1 VTNIGV
7 AFIMQLII
15 VESPTKAR
23 TLGKFLGKDYEVKA
37 TMGHIKDL
45 PKSKLGVDIENNFK
59 PDFVEVEK
67 RSATIK
73 ELKSLAKKANAI
85 FIASDPDREG
95 EAIAE
100 HVFEIIQNKN
110 AKRISFHE
118 ITKEAVEE
126 AISNPREIDENL
138 VDAQIARRVLDRL
151 VGYKLSPL
159 LWKKVRRG
167 LSAGRVQSVAVRLI
181 VEKEREI
188 EKFKSDEYWEIFCTS
203 RNLVGGVC
211 CQLS

>member
-1 VTNIGV
+1 
-7 AFIMQLII
+7 MKLII

-23 TLGKFLGKDYEVKA
+23 TLGKFLGKDYDVMA
-37 TMGHIKDL
+37 TTGHIKDL

-67 RSATIK
+67 RKTTIK
-73 ELKSLAKKANAI
+73 ELRSLAKKADAI

-100 HVFEIIQNKN
+100 HVFEIIEKPN
-110 AKRISFHE
+110 ASRISFHE

-126 AISNPREIDENL
+126 AISNPRKIDENL

-167 LSAGRVQSVAVRLI
+167 LSAGRVQSVAVR
-181 VEKEREI
+181 
-188 EKFKSDEYWEIFCTS
+188 
-203 RNLVGGVC
+203 GGEAGRLLRRGGRRRISLYTQAEWKRGQEPFVRSTLLGL
-211 CQLS
+211 QAKGS